1 MGAKLNR
8 LGAALAG
15 CLVLVLAAIPAAQA
29 EEVSEPVLLVANPKL
44 GEFYR
49 GTVLV
54 ARPIGNGQ
62 HIGFIVNRPT
72 QMTLGKLFPD
82 HEPSRKVADP
92 VYLGGPVYVDTIFAL
107 VQRDASPGGKALPL
121 FEDLFVAVD
130 ATTVDSIIEK
140 EADHARFFAG
150 MVAWRPGELE
160 NELERGFWFVHRP
173 DAKLLFRKST
183 EGLWDELVQRS
194 LGKSI

>member
-1 MGAKLNR
+1 MAAKLSR
-8 LGAALAG
+8 LCAVLAG
-15 CLVLVLAAIPAAQA
+15 CFLLALAAMPAARA
-29 EEVSEPVLLVANPKL
+29 ADLTEPVLLVANPKL

-49 GTVLV
+49 STVLIV
-54 ARPIGNGQ
+54 RPVGNGQ

-72 QMTLGKLFPD
+72 QMTLGKLFPE
-82 HEPSRKVADP
+82 HEPSAKVTDP
-92 VYLGGPVYVDTIFAL
+92 VFLGGPAYVDTIFAV
-107 VQRDASPGGKALPL
+107 VQRDASPGGKSLPL

-130 ATTVDSIIEK
+130 AATVDSIIEK

-160 NELERGFWFVHRP
+160 NELERGFWYVHQP

-194 LGKSI
+194 RGEAI

>member
-1 MGAKLNR
+1 MGAKLSR
-8 LGAALAG
+8 LCAVLAG
-15 CLVLVLAAIPAAQA
+15 CLALALAAASVARAADLT
-29 EEVSEPVLLVANPKL
+29 EPVMLVANPKL

-49 GTVLV
+49 ATVLI
-54 ARPIGNGQ
+54 ARPVGNGQ

-72 QMTLGKLFPD
+72 QMTLGKLFPE
-82 HEPSRKVADP
+82 HEPSAKVADP

-107 VQRDASPGGKALPL
+107 VQRDASPGGKSMPL

-130 ATTVDSIIEK
+130 ATTVDQIIEHD
-140 EADHARFFAG
+140 AQHARFFAG

-160 NELERGFWFVHRP
+160 QELERGFWYVHRP

-183 EGLWDELVQRS
+183 EGLWDELVQRHR
-194 LGKSI
+194 GNSI